1 MSAYRDKL
9 SARQRDLFDRAQD
22 EAAAVIARARADRDQ
37 LAAAHGPEAV
47 AEAAGHQGERAAEV
61 AEHYRRLQDRA
72 RQKAA
77 A

>member
-1 MSAYRDKL
+1 MSYADTL
-9 SARQRDLFDRAQD
+9 TVAQHARFTRALD
-22 EAAAVIARARADRDQ
+22 EAASI
-37 LAAAHGPEAV
+37 LAAARAERDRLAMTGGPEAV